1 MKAYCKAFNVSATR
15 LPVWTA
21 GYEVMSVD
29 LRSGSHPLSGG
40 SSATGFPPPLPSWK
54 KTVQEGRA
62 AAPQMKGYFFLPAF
76 HLKTIFIPLFLFFI
90 ISSLSFW
97 PTSNSLR
104 YDRRLE
110 RETER
115 RDDFQTAGASN
126 ACARVCVCAGQFS
139 AVSKWIEQVGGAGQ
153 AGLVRGAAFS
163 HDAPVLQSMAS
174 L

>member
-1 MKAYCKAFNVSATR
+1 MKAYCKPLYVSTSR
-15 LPVWTA
+15 LPVRTA
-21 GYEVMSVD
+21 GCGVMSAD
-29 LRSGSHPLSGG
+29 LRSASRPLSGG

-126 ACARVCVCAGQFS
+126 ACTRVQVNSAQCQSGSNRLGELGKGVWCVALLFPMMHLCCRAWPRCDG
-139 AVSKWIEQVGGAGQ
+139 
-153 AGLVRGAAFS
+153 
-163 HDAPVLQSMAS
+163 M
-174 L
+174 

>member
-1 MKAYCKAFNVSATR
+1 MFQRSR
-15 LPVWTA
+15 LAVRTA
-21 GYEVMSVD
+21 GCGVMSVD
-29 LRSGSHPLSGG
+29 LRFASRPL

-54 KTVQEGRA
+54 KTAQEGRTV
-62 AAPQMKGYFFLPAF
+62 APQMKGYFFLPAF

-126 ACARVCVCAGQFS
+126 ARARVCVCVCGSIQRS
-139 AVSKWIEQVGGAGQ
+139 VKVDRTGM
-153 AGLVRGAAFS
+153 
-163 HDAPVLQSMAS
+163 LQSMAS
-174 L
+174 V